1 MLAMVLQSLL
11 GLAAVLGLFALII
24 WGSRRFQ
31 QQYGHASDR
40 DFRVIK
46 RLPLDNKNSLVEV
59 RYQGRHYLLG
69 ISPGGMMQLNHEQAL
84 HDQAATV
91 VNDDDL

>member
-24 WGSRRFQ
+24 WGTRRFQ
-31 QQYGHASDR
+31 QQYGNTANR
-40 DFRVIK
+40 DFRVIQ

-69 ISPGGMMQLNHEQAL
+69 ISPGGMMQLHHEQAL
-84 HDQAATV
+84 PEQAATV
-91 VNDDDL
+91 VSDEDL